1 MVTNEQTVNSKP
13 FPKNNWRTVG
23 VKVREEDLGT
33 FNKRLS
39 LYGYETLGQLVS
51 DFITAKFP
59 MVTEDRQ
66 IDAIGDNIQ
75 NSGLK
80 TVINGVPFEPT
91 FYKNLDIEDMFSY
104 LVNIRRFQKHASRCA
119 VNYFARY
126 REVFFG
132 REPTELLRLTSR
144 KRSWILVSMRYFGNY
159 YNYKTGNPECKD
171 LIERIIDRF
180 GLNVGLDNQQKVY
193 LVDDNYVS
201 TKVRDLMK
209 IEGQIGLTVKVG
221 LFSGLR
227 EEEIVHIH
235 KTEICDNL
243 GGCDCSKLHV
253 INKRDGV
260 SVIVVNWF
268 RGHKKCYFTILPT
281 AVWNQFRELK
291 SFDSVDIEVAHK
303 LTKKVAN
310 VMFVGLRKL
319 HYNVMSRVMDM
330 NEADILAGR
339 AKSVSAR
346 HYALYELDRMAE
358 DYVQAWKRFDISLS
372 SLT

>member
-1 MVTNEQTVNSKP
+1 MVTNEQSVHSQP
-13 FPKNNWRTVG
+13 YPKSNWKTVG
-23 VKVREEDLGT
+23 AKVREGDLGT

-39 LYGYETLGQLVS
+39 LYGYETLGQLVG
-51 DFITAKFP
+51 DFIAAKFP
-59 MVTEDRQ
+59 KVTEDRQ

-91 FYKNLDIEDMFSY
+91 FYKNVDIEELFNY
-104 LVNIRRFQKHASRCA
+104 LVNIRRSQKHASRCA
-119 VNYFARY
+119 ANYFARY
-126 REVFFG
+126 SDVFFG
-132 REPTELLRLTSR
+132 REPRKLLRLTPR

-201 TKVRDLMK
+201 SKVTDLMK

-221 LFSGLR
+221 LLSGLR
-227 EEEIVHIH
+227 EGEIIYIH
-235 KTEICDNL
+235 NTEICNNL
-243 GGCDCSKLHV
+243 GGCDCNKLHV
-253 INKRDGV
+253 IKKKNGI
-260 SVIVVNWF
+260 SVIVANWF
-268 RGHKKCYFTILPT
+268 RGHKKCYFTMLPT
-281 AVWNQFRELK
+281 PIWNQFRQLK
-291 SFDSVDIEVAHK
+291 TFDSVDIEVAHK
-303 LTKKVAN
+303 LTKKAAD

-346 HYALYELDRMAE
+346 HYALYELERMTG
-358 DYVQAWKRFDISLS
+358 DYIQAWKRFGINLR
-372 SLT
+372 